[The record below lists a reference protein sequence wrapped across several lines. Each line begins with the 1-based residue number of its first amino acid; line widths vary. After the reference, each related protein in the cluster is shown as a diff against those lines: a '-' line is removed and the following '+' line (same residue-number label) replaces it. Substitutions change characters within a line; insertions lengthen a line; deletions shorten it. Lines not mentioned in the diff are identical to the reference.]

1 MTTQCVNLTVLND
14 TILEGNETFKI
25 QLMNQ
30 SDIVRISRGR
40 DQAQVVIREDDV
52 DCKYSSLETYLV
64 TCTE

>member
-30 SDIVRISRGR
+30 SNIVRITRGR
-40 DQAQVVIREDDV
+40 DQAQVVISEDDV
-52 DCKYSSLETYLV
+52 DCKYSSLETIIFHMKF
-64 TCTE
+64 